1 MTRDSNENRSNV
13 IPLPLKKKR
22 KVYFHQEMKKTVLV
36 LSLFSIVATVIFT
49 NELIQNKQRPVYI
62 ITDNENQQSQ
72 SRFVASV
79 PGSQKSQALWMEQQV
94 AKDLADF
101 KDSAVLGKK
110 AHLLDELSF
119 ETLQSQYSL
128 RVKSGRVTD
137 VDFMPTKD
145 GDQPV
150 YLKESKENFLQ
161 KYKDLFPVPF
171 NEVRKKGQ
179 QGKHEVFQLYADGK
193 LMAEA
198 QMDFDEKGRLL
209 HLSLTPEFSDK

>member
-62 ITDNENQQSQ
+62 ITDNESLQKQG
-72 SRFVASV
+72 RFVASL
-79 PGSQKSQALWMEQQV
+79 PGSQKTQALLMEQQV
-94 AKDLADF
+94 AKDLADL
-101 KDSAVLGKK
+101 KETAVLGKK
-110 AHLLDELSF
+110 AHLFDELSF
-119 ETLQSQYSL
+119 QTLQSQYSV
-128 RVKSGRVTD
+128 RVKSGRITD

-150 YLKESKENFLQ
+150 FLKDSKENFLN

-171 NEVRKKGQ
+171 NEVRKKGH
-179 QGKHEVFQLYADGK
+179 QGKHEVFQLYSDGK

-198 QMDFDEKGRLL
+198 QMDFDEQGRFL
-209 HLSLTPEFSDK
+209 HLSLTPDFSEK